1 MPAGV
6 PLGRSVSAPVRPL
19 GFGTL
24 AGLAGVLLVGAAL
37 LLPRLG
43 SQSLWLDEGLTVGPA
58 VDATSVRDLIART
71 RAVDTQPPA
80 SHFLLWVLGAWM
92 PRTEFFFRLP
102 SFLAVELGIAML
114 YVLVRRLWGP
124 PVALLVAGCAQLSPY
139 LCFYAAEARNYGPW
153 FLMITL
159 SYLAVVRWWEAVR
172 GDDSRAAWRWALAL
186 GAVNALGLW
195 THLFHVFVVIAEA
208 AILGAWIAFPIAT
221 LRERWSTLASL
232 AAAHVLTAVLFAPW
246 LLVLVGSAASGTA
259 GVPWTRPFTL
269 GNFGYY
275 LFAAHFG
282 VSLGPDL
289 RSLHALPMSA
299 VLAAH
304 PLALALAAI
313 AMGITALT
321 HARLVL
327 DAWCAPERRWEL
339 IPLVAWPLVSL
350 AGPLAYGV
358 ARSFPLHP
366 RHLLFAWPLLPIVL
380 ALGVTRYPRL
390 RPFIFASLALQV
402 LALGNLLYDG
412 HYAKDDERGAVHFA
426 EAHSGAVAYVLGDVA
441 PLYARRAEGHEKTF
455 GAFRADTDD
464 VWLIDNSAWE
474 AQNQRARRRLAL
486 AMRAMHMRYD
496 GGTTRF
502 RGIVLRHWTARRS

>member
-1 MPAGV
+1 MRGND
-6 PLGRSVSAPVRPL
+6 S
-19 GFGTL
+19 GT
-24 AGLAGVLLVGAAL
+24 
-37 LLPRLG
+37 
-43 SQSLWLDEGLTVGPA
+43 
-58 VDATSVRDLIART
+58 
-71 RAVDTQPPA
+71 
-80 SHFLLWVLGAWM
+80 
-92 PRTEFFFRLP
+92 
-102 SFLAVELGIAML
+102 
-114 YVLVRRLWGP
+114 
-124 PVALLVAGCAQLSPY
+124 
-139 LCFYAAEARNYGPW
+139 
-153 FLMITL
+153 
-159 SYLAVVRWWEAVR
+159 
-172 GDDSRAAWRWALAL
+172 AWRWALAL

-208 AILGAWIAFPIAT
+208 AILGAWITFPIAT
-221 LRERWSTLASL
+221 LRERWSALASL
-232 AAAHVLTAVLFAPW
+232 AAAHVLTAVLFLPW
-246 LLVLVGSAASGTA
+246 LLVLVSSAASGTA

-282 VSLGPDL
+282 ISLGPDL
-289 RSLHALPMSA
+289 RSLHAFPMSA
-299 VLAAH
+299 ILAAH

-327 DAWCAPERRWEL
+327 DAWRAPAHRWEL

-350 AGPLAYGV
+350 VGPLAYGA
-358 ARSFPLHP
+358 ARGFPLHP
-366 RHLLFAWPLLPIVL
+366 RHLLFVWPLLPIVL
-380 ALGVTRYPRL
+380 ALGVVRYPRL

-441 PLYARRAEGHEKTF
+441 PLYARRAEGHVKGF
-455 GAFRADTDD
+455 DAFRADTDD
-464 VWLIDNSAWE
+464 VWFVDNRAWE

-486 AMRAMHMRYD
+486 KMRAMGMHYD